1 MLHLLL
7 LLSNEGLFL
16 GPNSLSIELSLIY
29 KPEQEGLAGA
39 FGNGLSTACVVNMGA
54 QVTSV
59 ICIEVIFL
67 FDKIFCRHWTIV
79 TLLLWQFNISCIFQN
94 MLFEAPIAYC

>member
-1 MLHLLL
+1 M
-7 LLSNEGLFL
+7 
-16 GPNSLSIELSLIY
+16 SLIY

-54 QVTSV
+54 QVTTV

-67 FDKIFCRHWTIV
+67 FDKIFC
-79 TLLLWQFNISCIFQN
+79 
-94 MLFEAPIAYC
+94 